1 MLKLRASDDGGEDLK
16 NLVFYNL
23 SSFLLF
29 ITLIFFFG
37 LNFSLNVRFGNAGS
51 Q

>member
-23 SSFLLF
+23 SSLLC